1 VHQPAGL
8 STARHPTAERFA
20 KLCVRSL
27 GKPMELRLLLVATG
41 RRPNTGSLGYRRD
54 RGSVSRWRGTQLNGS
69 ENVDVRAR
77 VGQRFPIPDQRR
89 TGQCRSAVR
98 QDV

>member
-1 VHQPAGL
+1 
-8 STARHPTAERFA
+8 
-20 KLCVRSL
+20 
-27 GKPMELRLLLVATG
+27 MELRLLLVATG

-98 QDV
+98 QDVILPVQFRLGKGFERPPGPNS